1 MTELVEHIRQILEH
15 HRVHD
20 RSNTADVGC
29 GCGAASLPNHSGH
42 VAQHIIDRLHLRE
55 EAAGNKIRYV
65 SAWFDAELTK
75 LEGAE

>member
-1 MTELVEHIRQILEH
+1 MSELVEHIRQILEH
-15 HRVHD
+15 HRID
-20 RSNTADVGC
+20 NQNNTADVEC

-42 VAQHIIDRLHLRE
+42 VAQQIVDRLHLRQ
-55 EAAGNKIRYV
+55 EAAGSKIRYV